1 MKIDILQKNG
11 KVIGFEFRPIN
22 ITDNLE
28 LRKIEDRLR
37 NLKVPIK
44 LRSVKEIKDESL
56 IIETRKL

>member
-11 KVIGFEFRPIN
+11 KVIGFEFRPTN